1 MNFCLLT
8 ETILFVKRILMNHYN
23 LNILY
28 MGYINDKREFTEYDT
43 QKSNPQS
50 GKPGIGFKLYHSRER
65 YHIQC
70 IH

>member
-1 MNFCLLT
+1 
-8 ETILFVKRILMNHYN
+8 
-23 LNILY
+23 
-28 MGYINDKREFTEYDT
+28 MGFINDRHEFTSEYDT
-43 QKSNPQS
+43 QNCNPQS